1 MTDTVRLPMRQIVAE
16 LIDAA
21 GPTLVAYM
29 ADVASRQMPARWASD
44 PGDPRHVVPRD
55 PAKQRLMLAH
65 EVLTRIAAHE
75 SADIARAWLIGS
87 NPRLAGFPPAD
98 YIREFAAAEVYGAMQ
113 AFIDDTGGA

>member
-44 PGDPRHVVPRD
+44 PDDPRHVVPRD
-55 PAKQRLMLAH
+55 EAKQRLMLAH
-65 EVLTRIAAHE
+65 QAFSTIAVHE
-75 SADIARAWLIGS
+75 GDHVARQWLIGA
-87 NPRLAGFPPAD
+87 NPRFSGETPASR
-98 YIREFAAAEVYGAMQ
+98 IRSFDAANVYGAMQ